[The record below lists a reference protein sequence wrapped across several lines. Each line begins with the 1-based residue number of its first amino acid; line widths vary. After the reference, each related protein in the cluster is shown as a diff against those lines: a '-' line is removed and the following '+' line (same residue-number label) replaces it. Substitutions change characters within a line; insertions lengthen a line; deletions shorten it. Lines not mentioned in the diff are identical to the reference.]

1 MVDFTQYEEYYKNT
15 LYTLMNTPSP
25 SGYYHEVMPVVKA
38 MCEKNGCEFEMTRK
52 GCGII
57 TLKGEDGTVIG
68 CAAHCDTL
76 GAMVRHIDDNGD
88 ITFTRVGGPML
99 NTLDGEY
106 CTVLTRDNRK
116 YTGTFLSRSPA
127 AHVYNDAESRKRDEE
142 NMYVRLDEVVKGRED
157 IEKLGIENG
166 NYIFI
171 EPKTEFTPSGF
182 IKSRFIDDKASV
194 ACLLTAAHIINEEK
208 IKLPHTVKM
217 LITIYEEVGHGASWV
232 PEDITEMLCVD
243 MGCIGKDL
251 ACDEYKV
258 SICAKDSGGPY
269 DYTLTNKLVSLAKE
283 NGLDFAVDI
292 YPYYGSDIGAMYRSG
307 HDIPG
312 ALIGTGVHASHGME
326 RTHMN
331 GIKNTV
337 LLILSYLL
345 SQRP

>member
-1 MVDFTQYEEYYKNT
+1 MIDFAKYEEYYKQT
-15 LYTLMNTPSP
+15 LLTLMNTPSP
-25 SGYYHEVMPVVKA
+25 SGYYQEVMPVVKKL
-38 MCEKNGCEFEMTRK
+38 CEADGCSFDLTRK

-57 TLKGEDGTVIG
+57 TVKGEDDTVIG

-76 GAMVRHIDDNGD
+76 GAMVRHIADNGD

-116 YTGTFLSRSPA
+116 YTGTFLSCSPA
-127 AHVYNDAESRKRDEE
+127 AHVYGDADSRRRDEE
-142 NMYVRLDEVVKGRED
+142 NMYVRLDEVCSSAED

-171 EPKTEFTPSGF
+171 DPKTEFTPSGF

-232 PEDITEMLCVD
+232 PSDITEMLGVD

-251 ACDEYKV
+251 SCDEYKV
-258 SICAKDSGGPY
+258 SICAKDSSGPY
-269 DYTLTNKLVSLAKE
+269 DYAMTNKLVALAKE
-283 NGLDFAVDI
+283 NGLDYAVDI
-292 YPYYGSDIGAMYRSG
+292 YPYYGSDVGAMYRSG
-307 HDIPG
+307 YDIPG

-345 SQRP
+345 SE